1 MSWYTG
7 DVNYYKEMKQQ
18 KIIATVTL
26 VVSLISFSAMN
37 AIPVWAVTKT
47 TPVATA
53 AMANKA
59 AARLASVRANAD
71 KEIDRRV
78 AVLNKLVTKLGVLK
92 RVTDAQKAT
101 LTAQVQ
107 SEISNLMAL
116 KAKIDADTDLT
127 TLKADKKSIVDSYRV
142 FLLFVPQVTITAHAD
157 RILNVATALQTL
169 ADKLSTRIDAAKT
182 AGKNVTAASAKLA
195 DMNAKIADAITQANN
210 AITAVGGLT
219 PSGYPGNKGTL
230 SDARKML
237 ATART
242 DLRMARQD
250 VAGVRAG
257 LKTK

>member
-1 MSWYTG
+1 
-7 DVNYYKEMKQQ
+7 MKQQ
-18 KIIATVTL
+18 KIIATATL
-26 VVSLISFSAMN
+26 VASLISFSAMN
-37 AIPVWAVTKT
+37 AMPAWAAPRTT

-53 AMANKA
+53 AMADKA
-59 AARLASVRANAD
+59 VARLAKVRANAD

-92 RVTDAQKAT
+92 GVTDAQKAT

-107 SEISNLMAL
+107 AEIANLTAL
-116 KAKIDADTDLT
+116 KAKIDADTDLA

-142 FLLFVPQVTITAHAD
+142 FLLFVPQITITAHAD
-157 RILNVATALQTL
+157 RILGTAAILQTL
-169 ADKLSTRIDAAKT
+169 ADKLSVRVDAAKT

-195 DMNAKIADAITQANN
+195 DMNAKIADAISQANN
-210 AITAVGGLT
+210 AITTVGGLT
-219 PSGYPGNKGTL
+219 PSGYPGNKPTL
-230 SDARKML
+230 ISARKML

-250 VAGVRAG
+250 VAGVRTG